1 MTWINL
7 EEGSLASLIAGL
19 YTLYAVVDVNAIP
32 PQVFIE
38 VAKQVAKY
46 LPEWDYDAL
55 SFEDWIKYNLLIYPK
70 EVFTDD
76 EIEAYKE
83 NTIYVEM
90 ELGNVTLIATGE
102 VILI

>member
-1 MTWINL
+1 MVWINL

-32 PQVFIE
+32 PQLFIE

-46 LPEWDYDAL
+46 LDEWDYSAL

-70 EVFTDD
+70 EVFTPD